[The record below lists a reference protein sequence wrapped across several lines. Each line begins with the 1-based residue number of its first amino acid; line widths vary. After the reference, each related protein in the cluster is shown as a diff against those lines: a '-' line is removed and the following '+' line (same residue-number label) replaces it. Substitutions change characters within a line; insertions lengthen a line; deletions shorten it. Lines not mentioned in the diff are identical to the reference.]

1 MPRHTAVLHSQETL
15 DLGQFSISLLER
27 RGTPHEDVEPEVIT
41 DGHLVCEP
49 AQIPMQLGDLFGE
62 GVAATTKL
70 GTLAPERRR
79 SRGWGTVGGC
89 GRPGGPV
96 DVLTHRSHRYPV
108 DTTSGSA
115 LDFSS

>member
-1 MPRHTAVLHSQETL
+1 MPRHTAVLHPQKTL
-15 DLGQFSISLLER
+15 DLGQFSISLLEG
-27 RGTPHEDVEPEVIT
+27 RGTSDEDVEPKVIT

-70 GTLAPERRR
+70 GTLARRR
-79 SRGWGTVGGC
+79 SRGWSTAGVC
-89 GRPGGPV
+89 RRPGGPV
-96 DVLTHRSHRYPV
+96 NVLAHRSHRYPV